1 MSEAFTTST
10 ARNIF
15 YGGTLFF
22 LLVFLALTYQTEQ
35 SIPSRDK
42 REMLSD
48 PRVAAGKKIWE
59 THNCIGCHTLLGEG
73 AYFAPELGN
82 VVKRLGSEEA
92 VKAFIQSRPVERHPG
107 AAQHAAV
114 QFHGRATRRD
124 RRVPELRVA
133 NQHRQVA
140 AQHSGLI
147 RTDQEITMQYKSQA
161 VAKPYFIAA
170 IALFVAQILFGL
182 IMGLQYVMGDFLF
195 PEIPFNVARMVHT
208 NALIVWLLMGFMGAA
223 YYLIPEEAETEL
235 FSPKLA
241 IALFWIFLVAA
252 GLTVVGYLTVPYA
265 TLAKMTGNDLLP
277 TMGREFLEQPLI
289 TKVGIVVVAL
299 AFLFNITMTVLKG
312 RKTSIATVLLIGLWG
327 LAIMFLFSFVNP
339 DNIVRDKFYWWWV
352 VHLWVEGVWELILGA
367 ILAFVLIKVTGVDRE
382 IIEKWLY
389 VIVTLTLISGI
400 LGTGHH
406 YYWIGT
412 PEYWQLIGSIFSALE
427 PIPFF
432 GMTLFAFNMVNR
444 RRREHPNKAATLWA
458 LGTGVM
464 AFLGAGVWGFLHTLS
479 PVNYY
484 THGTQITAAHGH
496 MAFYGAY
503 VMAVLTIISYAMP
516 IMRGRAANSN
526 KAQVVEMWAF
536 WLMTVSI
543 VFITLFLTAAG
554 ILQVWLQRVSDSP
567 LPFMVAQDQ
576 ISLFYWMREWSGV
589 VFLIG
594 LCIYIWS
601 FFIPGEEKAK
611 A

>member
-1 MSEAFTTST
+1 
-10 ARNIF
+10 
-15 YGGTLFF
+15 
-22 LLVFLALTYQTEQ
+22 
-35 SIPSRDK
+35 
-42 REMLSD
+42 
-48 PRVAAGKKIWE
+48 
-59 THNCIGCHTLLGEG
+59 
-73 AYFAPELGN
+73 
-82 VVKRLGSEEA
+82 
-92 VKAFIQSRPVERHPG
+92 
-107 AAQHAAV
+107 
-114 QFHGRATRRD
+114 
-124 RRVPELRVA
+124 
-133 NQHRQVA
+133 
-140 AQHSGLI
+140 
-147 RTDQEITMQYKSQA
+147 MQYKSQA
-161 VAKPYFIAA
+161 VAMPYFIAA

-182 IMGLQYVMGDFLF
+182 IMGLQYVLGDFLF
-195 PEIPFNVARMVHT
+195 PTIPFNVARMVHT

-235 FSPKLA
+235 YSPKLA

-252 GLTVVGYLTVPYA
+252 GLTVVGYLMVPYA
-265 TLAKMTGNDLLP
+265 TLAAMTGNDLLP

-289 TKVGIVVVAL
+289 TKLGIVVVAL
-299 AFLFNITMTVLKG
+299 AFLFNISMTVLKG

-339 DNIVRDKFYWWWV
+339 HNVVRDKFYWWWV

-382 IIEKWLY
+382 VIEKWLY

-412 PEYWQLIGSIFSALE
+412 PESWQLIGSIFSALE

-444 RRREHPNKAATLWA
+444 RRREHPNKAAVLWA

-516 IMRGRAANSN
+516 LMRGRAANSN

-543 VFITLFLTAAG
+543 TFITLFLTAAG

-576 ISLFYWMREWSGV
+576 VALFYWMREWAGV
-589 VFLIG
+589 AFLIG
-594 LCIYIWS
+594 LIVYIWS
-601 FFIPGEEKAK
+601 FFIPGETKATS
-611 A
+611 